1 MLVTSDRANYQA
13 TATRIFCKK
22 NFPAYSEK
30 IFVIIYRW
38 DFIKNLSKSLNTTLE
53 PDGSNNPAE
62 SNVLTE
68 QELNRCFEDGF
79 DITGSG

>member
-1 MLVTSDRANYQA
+1 MFSFGRGVPIPCSRLLLRT
-13 TATRIFCKK
+13 F
-22 NFPAYSEK
+22 F
-30 IFVIIYRW
+30 
-38 DFIKNLSKSLNTTLE
+38 KSLNTTLE
-53 PDGSNNPAE
+53 PDGSKNPAE

>member
-1 MLVTSDRANYQA
+1 M
-13 TATRIFCKK
+13 
-22 NFPAYSEK
+22 FPIYYEKLFLRNISETLLRT
-30 IFVIIYRW
+30 F
-38 DFIKNLSKSLNTTLE
+38 LKSLNSTIE